1 MNKGKKIAKLLIT
14 TFRIIMFVL
23 LAAFILVVCL
33 QRFSNNKI
41 SFFNYRMF
49 TVVSQ
54 SMAPKYDIGDVLISK
69 QVKPEEIKEND
80 VISYLGT
87 YGDFTDKVITHRV
100 VGIHRNEDGKYYFRT
115 KGDANIVEDPIVEA
129 EQVYG
134 VVTYRSILLSL
145 IYRVIGTKVGFYLC
159 IIIPIM
165 FIIGS
170 EMVATLLDKEE
181 ERRAKL
187 KEQKKEKQE
196 KVEEKEEPKQN
207 KTKKQSKK

>member
-1 MNKGKKIAKLLIT
+1 MKNGKKILKVLLTI
-14 TFRIIMFVL
+14 FRILVGIV
-23 LAAFILVVCL
+23 LAAFIIVVCL

-54 SMAPKYDIGDVLISK
+54 SMTPKYDIGDVLISK

-100 VGIHRNEDGKYYFRT
+100 VGIHQNEDGKYYFRT
-115 KGDANIVEDPIVEA
+115 KGDANIVEDPIVE
-129 EQVYG
+129 EGQIYG
-134 VVTYRSILLSL
+134 VVVYRSAILSL
-145 IYRVIGTKVGFYLC
+145 VYRIVGTKIGFYLF
-159 IIIPIM
+159 IIIPIL

-170 EMVATLLDKEE
+170 EMIATLLDKEE
-181 ERRAKL
+181 ERRAKI
-187 KEQKKEKQE
+187 K
-196 KVEEKEEPKQN
+196 EKEEESKLTR
-207 KTKKQSKK
+207 KSKSSKKE

>member
-1 MNKGKKIAKLLIT
+1 MNKGKKITKLIIT
-14 TFRIIMFVL
+14 AFRVIMFVL
-23 LAAFILVVCL
+23 LSAFIIVVCL

-100 VGIHRNEDGKYYFRT
+100 VGIHRNEDGKY
-115 KGDANIVEDPIVEA
+115 
-129 EQVYG
+129 
-134 VVTYRSILLSL
+134 
-145 IYRVIGTKVGFYLC
+145 
-159 IIIPIM
+159 
-165 FIIGS
+165 
-170 EMVATLLDKEE
+170 MVW
-181 ERRAKL
+181 
-187 KEQKKEKQE
+187 
-196 KVEEKEEPKQN
+196 
-207 KTKKQSKK
+207 